1 MMNQNSKHLPEP
13 SVSGITKTTAAETA
27 LTIKRNALKTMR
39 LPAEVASPL
48 SRASKV
54 VLPQSM
60 FRNA

>member
-1 MMNQNSKHLPEP
+1 MLRKALLQMQRP
-13 SVSGITKTTAAETA
+13 AETA

>member
-54 VLPQSM
+54 VLP
-60 FRNA
+60 